1 MSITTPRHLL
11 IFILAWGLVGG
22 ALPSCT
28 PHAQAARIKDLAD
41 FQGVRSNPLIGY
53 GIVVGLQA
61 TGDSASSLFANRS
74 LAGLLSKLGIV
85 VDPNVLKV
93 TNVAAVMVTADLP
106 PFAHIGEALDVT
118 LSSIG
123 DASNLQGGTLL
134 ATPLLGV
141 DGEVYAVSQGPVS
154 IGGFAAATGQGDQ
167 VQQNHLTVGR
177 VPSGAL
183 IEKEFGIVLEGRKAM
198 RLVLREK
205 DFTTAAR
212 IAIAL
217 NDKIAAGTAHAFDAG
232 TIEVQI
238 PGDYAMD
245 PVTFLARVEDVEVEP
260 DRTAA
265 VVLNERTGTVV
276 MGAGVRISPVAISH
290 GNLSIRISTR
300 TSVSQP
306 SPFSEVGSTV
316 AFDNSEI
323 VIQEQGAN
331 LAIVQGV
338 TIAELIK
345 TLNLVGASPR
355 DLIAILQAI
364 RAAGALQAEL
374 RII

>member
-1 MSITTPRHLL
+1 M
-11 IFILAWGLVGG
+11 
-22 ALPSCT
+22 
-28 PHAQAARIKDLAD
+28 
-41 FQGVRSNPLIGY
+41 
-53 GIVVGLQA
+53 
-61 TGDSASSLFANRS
+61 
-74 LAGLLSKLGIV
+74 
-85 VDPNVLKV
+85 

-106 PFAHIGEALDVT
+106 PFARIGEALDVT

-123 DASNLQGGTLL
+123 DATNLQGGTLL

-141 DGEVYAVSQGPVS
+141 DSEVYALAQGPVS
-154 IGGFAAATGQGDQ
+154 IGGFAASTSQGDQ

-177 VPSGAL
+177 IPRGAL
-183 IEKEFGIVLEGRKAM
+183 IEKEVALALEGRKAI
-198 RLVLREK
+198 RIVLHEK

-217 NDKIAAGTAHAFDAG
+217 NEKIAPGTAHAFDAG

-238 PGDYAMD
+238 PSDYAAD
-245 PVTFLARVEDVEVEP
+245 PVTFLARVEDVEVQP

-276 MGAGVRISPVAISH
+276 MGADVRISPVAISH

-306 SPFSEVGSTV
+306 APFSEVGSTV

-323 VIQEQGAN
+323 VIQEQGSN